1 MKQLLLS
8 ILLATVSAAPNVVA
22 DYRIRNPDITPALGR
37 GYSLTTYDVLSTCL
51 EFTGK
56 TQASYNYDYDM
67 VEYTTEGA
75 AKTTMSGSM
84 KASVSYGFMKGE
96 VSGDVSKESE
106 SSRKTHYVATR
117 MATERYY
124 SSIDDTTAKLTPDA
138 LGLVQ
143 RGDLVG
149 FFQACGSGYIR
160 SIRRTAEIAAVF
172 AFSSSST
179 TTSAS
184 MAAKLTASTGGG
196 GQWWNPS
203 PSGSVESKSEYSST
217 SSSSDELTRIK
228 IKGFGLGLNA
238 DGADSLVATNIEDYH
253 KAMKFAFKSMQND
266 EVGMIHGVEI
276 VSWMNNLQFQN
287 AVKFT
292 RTEKIEWLP
301 ASSDPSSPAH
311 KVLVRTVGQG
321 PLLTPEKGQP
331 ASDNYVPAEGSRR
344 AVGNPASEDYAPATY
359 APLWVEAVEVK
370 AITMINA
377 EFVTN
382 LEAYYRKESYTVS
395 KLIACKAEV
404 NTLIALK
411 QGNYYL
417 QDHTR
422 LDLSTVSRHNVWT
435 VDQAYEITS
444 SRDTLNKRLDSLQNF
459 VKHFYGKCASAI
471 SKHSNDGSMTKYWWD
486 LEECMPAGD
495 GSIPGDANSPTLEC
509 LEGDKDFIYEASEE
523 DNTSGT
529 LLCKAQE
536 APPGSTGTSG
546 MNNFI
551 ARYCMPEIDYTV
563 LPKPCVNE
571 ATCEKPEAP

>member
-51 EFTGK
+51 EFTDK
-56 TQASYNYDYDM
+56 TQATYNYDYDM
-67 VEYTTEGA
+67 LEYTNEGA
-75 AKTTMSGSM
+75 AKTKMSASM
-84 KASVSYGFMKGE
+84 KASVSYAFMKGE
-96 VSGDVSKESE
+96 VSGDVSRDTEST
-106 SSRKTHYVATR
+106 RKTHYVATR

-138 LGLVQ
+138 LALVQ

-184 MAAKLTASTGGG
+184 MAAELTASTGGG
-196 GQWWNPS
+196 GWWNPA
-203 PSGSVESKSEYSST
+203 SGSVESKAEYSST
-217 SSSSDELTRIK
+217 SSSSDMLTRIK
-228 IKGFGLGLNA
+228 IKGFGLGLN
-238 DGADSLVATNIEDYH
+238 DEGADTLVATNLKEFY

-266 EVGMIHGVEI
+266 DVGMIHGVEI

-301 ASSDPSSPAH
+301 QNSDPSSPAH
-311 KVLVRTVGQG
+311 KILVRTVGQG

-435 VDQAYEITS
+435 VDQAYEITKD
-444 SRDTLNKRLDSLQNF
+444 RDTLNKRLDSLQNF
-459 VKHFYGKCASAI
+459 VKHFYAKCASAI

-523 DNTSGT
+523 DTTSGT

-563 LPKPCVNE
+563 SPKPCVNE